1 MVPTNS
7 KESIPALT
15 NQGFTMKEFFYG
27 KGKIAQAF
35 RDTGFTTTEIDKRS
49 RKGTCEPDIQC
60 DILKVPGHLNLTG
73 HSDVIY
79 AGIPCPAFSWASNN
93 YYFEGK
99 FPKERA
105 QPFIKLMEKTLQIIE
120 ESTHL
125 FYFIENPQGKLR
137 YMKQMID
144 FLSRTNGT
152 IKNITLGSYGFH
164 TIKPTDIFTN
174 CYQWQP
180 RQKLTV
186 GRNAK
191 KLTRDFDNLTKVQ
204 RAETPYA
211 LGLELAQ
218 VSYSILSQQKNIIS
232 NSRQLESSNF

>member
-7 KESIPALT
+7 KESIPELT
-15 NQGFTMKEFFYG
+15 NQAFTMKEFFSG

-35 RDTGFTTTEIDKRS
+35 RDTGLTTTEIDKRF

-73 HSDVIY
+73 HSDIIY
-79 AGIPCPAFSWASNN
+79 AAVPCPAFSWASGN

-105 QPFIKLMEKTLQIIE
+105 IPFISLLEKTISIIE

-174 CYQWQP
+174 CYSWMP
-180 RQKLTV
+180 RQKLSV

-191 KLTRDFDNLTKVQ
+191 KLSRDFSNLTKVQ
-204 RAETPYA
+204 RAETPYE

-218 VSYSILSQQKNIIS
+218 HSYKELYSRKNIIT